1 MTELILK
8 HGDTEYRSELCK
20 ITEVSTDPYN
30 FRVRL
35 GGINDEWSMLFAVV
49 NLENGHQVMKDFK
62 KALTANFDTYSVENI
77 LGKTAFLMKETSG
90 KIVGITSASTYF
102 YKDPVFRG
110 PLGV

>member
-1 MTELILK
+1 MTELILRHK
-8 HGDTEYRSELCK
+8 DTEYFSELCK

-49 NLENGHQVMKDFK
+49 NLENGHQVMNGLK
-62 KALTANFDTYSVENI
+62 KALTANFDTYSVEDTK
-77 LGKTAFLMKETSG
+77 GKFAFLLKEKSG
-90 KIVGITSASTYF
+90 NIVGLTSASTYF
-102 YKDPVFRG
+102 YKDPVFRE

>member
-20 ITEVSTDPYN
+20 ITEVSADPYN

-49 NLENGHQVMKDFK
+49 NLENGHQVMK
-62 KALTANFDTYSVENI
+62 ALKRALVTNFDTYSAEDIV
-77 LGKTAFLMKETSG
+77 GKTAFLMKEDSG
-90 KIVGITSASTYF
+90 KIAGITSASTYF
-102 YKDPVFRG
+102 YKDPVFRE

>member
-1 MTELILK
+1 MTELILR
-8 HGDTEYRSELCK
+8 HEDVEYRTELCK
-20 ITEVSTDPYN
+20 IIEVSTDPYN

-62 KALTANFDTYSVENI
+62 KALTENFNTYGVEDI
-77 LGKTAFLMKETSG
+77 KGKFAFLLKEKSG
-90 KIVGITSASTYF
+90 NIVGIASASTYF
-102 YKDPVFRG
+102 YKEPVFRE

>member
-8 HGDTEYRSELCK
+8 HEDNEYLSELCK

-49 NLENGHQVMKDFK
+49 NLEKGHQVMNDFK
-62 KALTANFDTYSVENI
+62 KALSDNFGTYRAEDTKDK
-77 LGKTAFLMKETSG
+77 LAFLLKEPSG
-90 KIVGITSASTYF
+90 NIVGISSASTYF
-102 YKDPVFRG
+102 YKDPVFRDA
-110 PLGV
+110 LGV